1 MANNKSNII
10 TVLNYQQKLEIDIT
24 PAADTPT
31 WARVGEGFSNASQS
45 LNEVIYQASYLSDEG
60 YGSTEVTGGQLTFKM
75 DGDRKIGDPA
85 QDYIFS
91 DEVRTNFG
99 AARKTTF
106 RITGKDGKVIQG
118 NCTIAK
124 ADITGGDAN
133 KVQNISVEIHIN
145 GKPQILP
152 ALDPLTVVSVAGTL
166 SGKTAIYV
174 NPTLTVGNI
183 YKYKTGVNVV
193 LPVAD
198 EILITGWTTWN
209 GTSEI
214 EAVTG
219 DTIIIAEVD
228 STSACKKAGMA
239 TVISK
244 S

>member
-1 MANNKSNII
+1 MSDKINIT

-24 PAADTPT
+24 PQAALPT
-31 WARVGEGFSNASQS
+31 WARVSEGFSNASQS

-60 YGSTEVTGGQLTFKM
+60 YGSTEVTGGQLTFKL

-106 RITGKDGKVIQG
+106 RITSKDGKVIQG

-133 KVQNISVEIHIN
+133 KVQNVSVEIHFN
-145 GKPQILP
+145 GKPEVIP
-152 ALDPLTVVSVAGTL
+152 ALDALTVVSVPGTL
-166 SGKTAIYV
+166 SGETSIYV
-174 NPTLTVGNI
+174 NPSLSAGNS
-183 YKYKTGVNVV
+183 YKYKTGASVT

-198 EILITGWTTWN
+198 EILTTGWVDWD
-209 GTSEI
+209 GTAKI
-214 EAVTG
+214 EAVAG
-219 DTIIIAEVD
+219 NQIVIAEVATL
-228 STSACKKAGMA
+228 TSACKKAGIA
-239 TVISK
+239 TVTSK
-244 S
+244 A